1 MRIHRK
7 IKPFHTDERGELS
20 HLLADEE
27 PITSA
32 VLITSRKGSVRAN
45 HYHKKDTHHVY
56 VIKGSMEYT
65 YKKLNPSTSLR
76 VRTQSPIQSG
86 TKLKTIIVNAG
97 EIVAT
102 SPMTMHAMKFLED
115 SVFLA
120 LTTEPRNSKQYEKD
134 TVRVKLIETE

>member
-1 MRIHRK
+1 MIIHRK

-32 VLITSRKGSVRAN
+32 VLITSKKGSVRAN

-56 VIKGSMEYT
+56 MIKGSMKYT
-65 YKKLNPSTSLR
+65 YKDVNNKTGKKR
-76 VRTQSPIQSG
+76 
-86 TKLKTIIVNAG
+86 TIIMKAG
-97 EIVAT
+97 EVVT
-102 SPMTMHAMKFLED
+102 SPPLTIHAMKFLED

-120 LTTEPRNSKQYEKD
+120 LTTEPRSSKQYEKD
-134 TVRVKLIETE
+134 TVRVKLI

>member
-65 YKKLNPSTSLR
+65 YKKRRYYITLRLNSQTMGVFAR
-76 VRTQSPIQSG
+76 
-86 TKLKTIIVNAG
+86 
-97 EIVAT
+97 
-102 SPMTMHAMKFLED
+102 PMGRF
-115 SVFLA
+115 
-120 LTTEPRNSKQYEKD
+120 SKC
-134 TVRVKLIETE
+134 